1 MAEIINL
8 NQFRK
13 ARDKAEKAVRAAE
26 NRVVFGRPKKA
37 KTLAEKKAA
46 IESDRLEGHRLKNP
60 DDA

>member
-13 ARDKAEKAVRAAE
+13 ARDKAEKQARAAE

-37 KTLAEKKAA
+37 KTLAEKKAV
-46 IESDRLEGHRLKNP
+46 IESERLEGHRLKKP
-60 DDA
+60 DEE